1 MLAEWMIILVRSLL
15 MFVILLVFLRM
26 AGSKQISQMT
36 YSDFVIGIA
45 TGAIAA
51 LISLNLITNLAYGLL
66 GLAFWLLLPLLVNY
80 LSLKSKMFHDLV
92 YGNQTILIKHGKV
105 LEDNLKKVRY
115 TGEELLSQLRRK
127 NVFNIANVEFAVM
140 EPNGDVSVL
149 LKPEETPITPKQLE
163 WKVPVAGEPQT
174 VILDGNIVDEGLR
187 NQGLNR
193 SWLQSELDKQGL
205 SVENIFI
212 GQVDSA
218 GDLYVDLFDDAIQVP
233 QPTTKALVYATLKKC
248 EADLE
253 LYALATSQQ
262 QVKQGYQQAA
272 EQLSEVIAELRPQ
285 LRR

>member
-1 MLAEWMIILVRSLL
+1 VRSLL

-36 YSDFVIGIA
+36 YSDFVIGIT

-51 LISLNLITNLAYGLL
+51 LISLNIITNLAYGLL
-66 GLAFWLLLPLLVNY
+66 GLALWLLLPLLVNY
-80 LSLKSKMFHDLV
+80 LSMKSKVFHDLV
-92 YGNQTILIKHGKV
+92 YGNQMILIKHGKV

-149 LKPEETPITPKQLE
+149 LKPELTPITPKQLE
-163 WKVPVAGEPQT
+163 WKVPTMGEPQT

-193 SWLQSELDKQGL
+193 GWLQSELDKLGL

-212 GQVDSA
+212 GQVDSS

-233 QPTTKALVYATLKKC
+233 KPTTKALVYATLHKC

-253 LYALATSQQ
+253 LYALATNQQ
-262 QVKQGYQQAA
+262 KTKQGYEQAA
-272 EQLSEVIAELRPQ
+272 EQLSEVIADLRAQ